1 MSILHCSELILGGV
15 RSGKSREALRL
26 AASLPPGF
34 RGAFLATAQAL
45 DADMRARIE
54 RHQAER
60 PRGWATVEE
69 PHDVVRAL
77 EGMATRYDVVV
88 LDCLTLWV
96 ANLMLRGD
104 EEKAIL
110 VAADALAD
118 FVAERRF
125 SLIIVS
131 NEVGAGVHT
140 ETEIGRRF
148 GDALGWVNQRI
159 AAAVDRVSYMIAG
172 LPMTVKDVPPPEPSR
187 ERAPEA
193 P

>member
-1 MSILHCSELILGGV
+1 MHRSDLVLGGV

-60 PRGWATVEE
+60 PRGWVTVEA

-77 EGMATRYDVVV
+77 EGMATRHDVVV
-88 LDCLTLWV
+88 LDCITLWV
-96 ANLMLRGD
+96 ANLYLRG
-104 EEKAIL
+104 EKAAA
-110 VAADALAD
+110 VVDAADGLAR
-118 FVAERRF
+118 FIGLRRA

-131 NEVGAGVHT
+131 NEVGAGVHPPT
-140 ETEIGRRF
+140 EVGLHFRDI
-148 GDALGWVNQRI
+148 LGEVNQRI
-159 AAAVDRVSYMIAG
+159 AAAVDRVTYMVAG
-172 LPMTVKDVPPPEPSR
+172 IPSIIKNALPARNLRGESSQ
-187 ERAPEA
+187 AP
-193 P
+193 

>member
-1 MSILHCSELILGGV
+1 MHRSDLVLGGV

-34 RGAFLATAQAL
+34 RSAFLATAQAL

-69 PHDVVRAL
+69 PYDIVRAL

-96 ANLMLRGD
+96 ANLYLRG
-104 EEKAIL
+104 EKAAAVID
-110 VAADALAD
+110 VADGLAR
-118 FVAERRF
+118 FIGLRRVT
-125 SLIIVS
+125 LIIVS
-131 NEVGAGVHT
+131 NEVGAGVHPPT
-140 ETEIGRRF
+140 EVGLHFRDI
-148 GDALGWVNQRI
+148 LGEVNQHI
-159 AAAVDRVSYMIAG
+159 AAAVDRVSYMVAG
-172 LPMTVKDVPPPEPSR
+172 IPTIIKNALPAGDLRGDSSQ
-187 ERAPEA
+187 AP
-193 P
+193 

>member
-96 ANLMLRGD
+96 ANLYLRG
-104 EEKAIL
+104 EKAL
-110 VAADALAD
+110 AVVDAADGLAR
-118 FVAERRF
+118 FIGLRRLT
-125 SLIIVS
+125 LIIVS
-131 NEVGAGVHT
+131 NEVGAGVHPPT
-140 ETEIGRRF
+140 EVGLHFRDI
-148 GDALGWVNQRI
+148 LGEVNQHI
-159 AAAVDRVSYMIAG
+159 AAAVDRVTYMVAG
-172 LPMTVKDVPPPEPSR
+172 IPTIIKNALPVRDLRGESSQ
-187 ERAPEA
+187 AP
-193 P
+193 